1 LLYPEE
7 PHFYPNAEREDVT
20 STAEKPFSGEN
31 EAVAVGFERLSLS
44 PLKKRPC
51 PSYGEFFCGNPNGS
65 NLY

>member
-31 EAVAVGFERLSLS
+31 EAVTVGFERLPPS
-44 PLKKRPC
+44 PVKKRAR
-51 PSYGEFFCGNPNGS
+51 PSS
-65 NLY
+65 RSILLWKS